1 MSMPVSTSLSSPSF
15 PSARFKA
22 VRLSGARPRPN
33 RWATAASMPR
43 RLRYSRAA
51 APERP
56 FSCSLYHL
64 ATSAMTSVRLAV
76 RSACS
81 FARGSG
87 AGTSIPALA
96 ASSFTA
102 SMKGI
107 PRLSVRKRIAS
118 PCAPQPKQWENPL
131 SSLTVKLG
139 VFSLWNGQ
147 QAFHSRP
154 ARISF
159 TVGMIT
165 LDSVVRAR
173 SSSSHCGERVTNSTL
188 AARESPARRRNDLS
202 TGGARRSPREYLTR
216 GVRLLISNDSF
227 HVWNESFKVNLSPFR
242 HSGARSLKGITRE
255 GFDMLMKIG
264 GLARALYVILAI
276 IAGFVVLNM
285 MNVPLVLVV
294 LGLIAGLAMPRD
306 KMVLAGVVAIVLPI
320 VGTALGHIPNI
331 GAQLTAVT
339 RNLQLGVAGALATAI
354 AILLY
359 ELIME
364 SLMGLTA
371 SGSAGAAAAAT
382 R

>member
-1 MSMPVSTSLSSPSF
+1 
-15 PSARFKA
+15 
-22 VRLSGARPRPN
+22 
-33 RWATAASMPR
+33 
-43 RLRYSRAA
+43 
-51 APERP
+51 
-56 FSCSLYHL
+56 
-64 ATSAMTSVRLAV
+64 
-76 RSACS
+76 
-81 FARGSG
+81 
-87 AGTSIPALA
+87 
-96 ASSFTA
+96 
-102 SMKGI
+102 
-107 PRLSVRKRIAS
+107 
-118 PCAPQPKQWENPL
+118 
-131 SSLTVKLG
+131 
-139 VFSLWNGQ
+139 
-147 QAFHSRP
+147 
-154 ARISF
+154 
-159 TVGMIT
+159 
-165 LDSVVRAR
+165 
-173 SSSSHCGERVTNSTL
+173 
-188 AARESPARRRNDLS
+188 
-202 TGGARRSPREYLTR
+202 
-216 GVRLLISNDSF
+216 
-227 HVWNESFKVNLSPFR
+227 
-242 HSGARSLKGITRE
+242 
-255 GFDMLMKIG
+255 MLMKIG